1 MQQLKFYDPVLRN
14 VFLLVMLFL
23 SCKSNAQT
31 PERFFSKNDLMPI
44 GSYYYPE
51 QWPHKY
57 WARDIK
63 KMAEVGFDF
72 THFGEFAWAFIEPE
86 DGKFDFKW
94 LDEAVEL
101 SHQNGIK
108 V

>member
-1 MQQLKFYDPVLRN
+1 MYKNNPHCIFLKKAFLIVLP
-14 VFLLVMLFL
+14 FITTYSF
-23 SCKSNAQT
+23 AQND
-31 PERFFSKNDLMPI
+31 EKFFAKKDLMPI
-44 GSYYYPE
+44 GSYYYPD
-51 QWPHKY
+51 QWPREY

-72 THFGEFAWAFIEPE
+72 THYGEFAWAFIEPE

-101 SHQNGIK
+101 SH
-108 V
+108 